1 MTVPRSNAPSTI
13 SISGTERSSDW
24 DTLFDESFLGIIS
37 RRAPRRRR
45 LAAVFAMHDVSRG
58 LQSEDVLFGW
68 ERSDMYLTL
77 SYWFLRRKVKIAFL
91 SLAIYA
97 ALC

>member
-1 MTVPRSNAPSTI
+1 M
-13 SISGTERSSDW
+13 
-24 DTLFDESFLGIIS
+24 LF
-37 RRAPRRRR
+37 
-45 LAAVFAMHDVSRG
+45 VSQRFQG
-58 LQSEDVLFGW
+58 GNGFSVGG
-68 ERSDMYLTL
+68 RNDMYLTL

>member
-1 MTVPRSNAPSTI
+1 MHGA
-13 SISGTERSSDW
+13 W
-24 DTLFDESFLGIIS
+24 
-37 RRAPRRRR
+37 RR
-45 LAAVFAMHDVSRG
+45 FQG
-58 LQSEDVLFGW
+58 ENVLFGW
-68 ERSDMYLTL
+68 ERSKMYLTL

>member
-1 MTVPRSNAPSTI
+1 MTVPRSNASPTI
-13 SISGTERSSDW
+13 IVSGTERYSGREPRFDGPVSD
-24 DTLFDESFLGIIS
+24 IIS
-37 RRAPRRRR
+37 RRPPKRRR
-45 LAAVFAMHDVSRG
+45 LAAVFAVHDASRG
-58 LQSEDVLFGW
+58 FQGEDVLFGW

>member
-1 MTVPRSNAPSTI
+1 MC
-13 SISGTERSSDW
+13 
-24 DTLFDESFLGIIS
+24 FDGAVRDIIS
-37 RRAPRRRR
+37 RRAPKRRR
-45 LAAVFAMHDVSRG
+45 LAAVFAVHDVTRG
-58 LQSEDVLFGW
+58 FQSEDVLFGW

>member
-1 MTVPRSNAPSTI
+1 
-13 SISGTERSSDW
+13 
-24 DTLFDESFLGIIS
+24 
-37 RRAPRRRR
+37 
-45 LAAVFAMHDVSRG
+45 MHDATRG
-58 LQSEDVLFGW
+58 FQSEDMLFGW
-68 ERSDMYLTL
+68 ERSEMYLTL